1 MDKFEAGDL
10 IVAVLGFDSTVVR
23 GRVLDPEGLVPEGR
37 YLIEAYADDT
47 GEVTGRH
54 LVSGLQIAL
63 VRRHS

>member
-23 GRVLDPEGLVPEGR
+23 GCVLDPEGLVPEGR
-37 YLIEAYADDT
+37 YLIETYGDE